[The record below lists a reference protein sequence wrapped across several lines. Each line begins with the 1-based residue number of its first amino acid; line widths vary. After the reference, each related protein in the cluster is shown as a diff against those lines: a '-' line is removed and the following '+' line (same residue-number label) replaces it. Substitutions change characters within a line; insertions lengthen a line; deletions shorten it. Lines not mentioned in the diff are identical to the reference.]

1 MNIHPK
7 NCNLLS
13 SSDGLDHKS
22 QRREGMQVVMLS
34 CQSSTG
40 EGFEGEGTVS
50 ANRGSVRGTEA
61 GLCGE
66 SPRESQQTISA
77 S

>member
-1 MNIHPK
+1 MMNIHPK

-34 CQSSTG
+34 CLLVKARP
-40 EGFEGEGTVS
+40 ERDLREKD
-50 ANRGSVRGTEA
+50 SVRKPRQCERDRGRIVW
-61 GLCGE
+61 
-66 SPRESQQTISA
+66 RESERVTA
-77 S
+77 NH

>member
-7 NCNLLS
+7 SFNLLS

-34 CQSSTG
+34 WLLVKARPERDLREKGQWLQ
-40 EGFEGEGTVS
+40 
-50 ANRGSVRGTEA
+50 TEA
-61 GLCGE
+61 V
-66 SPRESQQTISA
+66 
-77 S
+77 

>member
-1 MNIHPK
+1 MMNIHPK

-34 CQSSTG
+34 CLLVKARPERDLRKKGQCPQ
-40 EGFEGEGTVS
+40 
-50 ANRGSVRGTEA
+50 TEA
-61 GLCGE
+61 V
-66 SPRESQQTISA
+66 
-77 S
+77 